1 MYNEVLR
8 TKWKEQERDRF
19 ECTLEGN
26 TEKNLE
32 QLLLAYISE
41 NGFIYTSTTHASF
54 PNLLCIT
61 SIQGNSLIAIW
72 CLSCMKG

>member
-8 TKWKEQERDRF
+8 TKWKERERDRF

-41 NGFIYTSTTHASF
+41 NGFYTHQQCTPLFLIYYAS
-54 PNLLCIT
+54 LLFEEI
-61 SIQGNSLIAIW
+61 L
-72 CLSCMKG
+72 